1 MNIENPVASLLNG
14 GGSTLRISGLTG
26 TDGHVLTVQ
35 ADGTLATEAPA
46 PVAPTGAASG
56 DLSGNYPGP
65 TVAKVAGV
73 TPTAAGLALLDDAT
87 AADQRTTLGL
97 GTIATQAANN
107 VSISGGSITG
117 ITDLAVADGG
127 TGGSTAAAARDGVL
141 WASAAAIDP
150 SSPYTVAAG
159 IDRVTFAS
167 SKTMAPRAL
176 ANYVDGQAIYAVNS
190 SVSTITVTITPADG
204 TIDGSAS
211 VAYTVPAHGVVGCLR
226 TSSSTWVSVQP
237 GSVSVSRI
245 VADISGGAWRAAGYA
260 SINGAWV
267 RVTGYVAPSYTQD
280 PETWGYSLSG
290 TDILSTTGAGVVD
303 TNLRTEAPGWGWAL
317 SAFGVGSLA
326 NPRLGT
332 IDVSVSSITLTSP
345 ASSDWH
351 GVAGVYSTASNLSTG
366 ALYASGIV
374 RANGSYG
381 WGRCVASNA
390 MSGYGIGTT
399 TRRIQAHHVLPLLVN
414 ADPDIYAYD
423 AAGAIT
429 VADSAEV
436 GNTASGTP
444 THIGV
449 FLVKL
454 GTPRA
459 GTIAAPSVT
468 FDLGS
473 P

>member
-14 GGSTLRISGLTG
+14 GGSTLRISGLTA
-26 TDGHVLTVQ
+26 TDGYVLTVQ

-87 AADQRTTLGL
+87 ALAQRVTLAAQGGTWRTTSS
-97 GTIATQAANN
+97 GTDTLVGGDGVVEYTATCTITLPSAAESGVFVGKTITLIAATAGIVLTLRRAGSDTIN
-107 VSISGGSITG
+107 GGTADVVVTMPTARG
-117 ITDLAVADGG
+117 TLAVVAQS
-127 TGGSTAAAARDGVL
+127 STA
-141 WASAAAIDP
+141 W
-150 SSPYTVAAG
+150 
-159 IDRVTFAS
+159 
-167 SKTMAPRAL
+167 
-176 ANYVDGQAIYAVNS
+176 
-190 SVSTITVTITPADG
+190 
-204 TIDGSAS
+204 GS
-211 VAYTVPAHGVVGCLR
+211 L
-226 TSSSTWVSVQP
+226 QP

-260 SINGAWV
+260 SIGGSWI
-267 RVTGYVAPSYTQD
+267 RVTDYKAPTYTQD

-326 NPRLGT
+326 NPRMGA
-332 IDVSVSSITLTSP
+332 IDVSVSSITLTS
-345 ASSDWH
+345 AGASDWN
-351 GVAGVYSTASNLSTG
+351 GVAGVYSIASTLSTG

-374 RANGSYG
+374 RANSSYG

-390 MSGYGIGTT
+390 MSAYGIGST

-429 VADSAEV
+429 VADSLEI

>member
-1 MNIENPVASLLNG
+1 MP
-14 GGSTLRISGLTG
+14 R
-26 TDGHVLTVQ
+26 
-35 ADGTLATEAPA
+35 
-46 PVAPTGAASG
+46 G
-56 DLSGNYPGP
+56 DLRGEAGVITSPNA
-65 TVAKVAGV
+65 TTLAGV

-117 ITDLAVADGG
+117 ITALGVAAGG
-127 TGGSTAAAARDGVL
+127 TGGGTPAAARDGVL

-150 SSPYTVAAG
+150 ASPYTVAAG

-176 ANYVDGQAIYAVNS
+176 SNYADGQAIYAFNS
-190 SVSTITVTITPADG
+190 SASTITVTIAPADG

-260 SINGAWV
+260 SINGSWI
-267 RVTGYVAPSYTQD
+267 RVTDYKAPTYKQD

-290 TDILSTTGAGVVD
+290 TDIAVTTGAGIVN
-303 TNLRTEAPGWGWAL
+303 TALRTEAPGWGWAL

-326 NPRLGT
+326 NQRLGT
-332 IDVSVSSITLTSP
+332 IDASVTSVTLTS
-345 ASSDWH
+345 AGTSDH
-351 GVAGVYSTASNLSTG
+351 NGVVGVYSTASDLSTG
-366 ALYASGIV
+366 ALYASGISKPSSNY
-374 RANGSYG
+374 AWIKGP
-381 WGRCVASNA
+381 ASGVPVVY
-390 MSGYGIGTT
+390 SIGTT
-399 TRRIQAHHVLPLLVN
+399 VRRVQIMHLIPLLSG
-414 ADPDIYAYD
+414 ADPYANWFD
-423 AAGAIT
+423 GAGAILNT
-429 VADSAEV
+429 GGLTTA
-436 GNTASGTP
+436 NTASGTP

-468 FDLGS
+468 FDLGAGT
-473 P
+473 

>member
-1 MNIENPVASLLNG
+1 MNIENPVASALNG

-73 TPTAAGLALLDDAT
+73 TPTAAGLALLDDET
-87 AADQRTTLGL
+87 ALAQRTTLTAQG
-97 GTIATQAANN
+97 GTWRTTSSGTDTLVGGDGVVEYTATCTITLPSAAESGVFVGKTITLIAATAGIVLTLRRAGSDTIN
-107 VSISGGSITG
+107 GGTADVVVTMPTARG
-117 ITDLAVADGG
+117 TLAVVAQS
-127 TGGSTAAAARDGVL
+127 STA
-141 WASAAAIDP
+141 W
-150 SSPYTVAAG
+150 
-159 IDRVTFAS
+159 
-167 SKTMAPRAL
+167 
-176 ANYVDGQAIYAVNS
+176 
-190 SVSTITVTITPADG
+190 
-204 TIDGSAS
+204 GS
-211 VAYTVPAHGVVGCLR
+211 L
-226 TSSSTWVSVQP
+226 QP

-260 SINGAWV
+260 SIGGSWI
-267 RVTGYVAPSYTQD
+267 RVTDYKAPTYTQD
-280 PETWGYSLSG
+280 PEGWGFSLSG
-290 TDILSTTGAGVVD
+290 TDIAVTTGAGVVN
-303 TNLRTEAPGWGWAL
+303 TALRTEAPGWGWAL

-326 NPRLGT
+326 NQRLGT
-332 IDVSVSSITLTSP
+332 IDAAVTSVTLTS
-345 ASSDWH
+345 AGTSDH
-351 GVAGVYSTASNLSTG
+351 NGVVGVYSTASDLSTG
-366 ALYASGIV
+366 ALYASGISKPSSNY
-374 RANGSYG
+374 AWIKGPASG
-381 WGRCVASNA
+381 APVAYS
-390 MSGYGIGTT
+390 IGTT
-399 TRRIQAHHVLPLLVN
+399 VRRVQAMHLIPLLSG
-414 ADPDIYAYD
+414 ADPYANWFD
-423 AAGAIT
+423 GSGAILNSGGLT
-429 VADSAEV
+429 TA
-436 GNTASGTP
+436 NTASGTP